1 MKVYL
6 LWDKKESKYIKH
18 FWRTKG
24 AAKARVTHESLLAD
38 DVLANKRIF
47 LKADDLSQ
55 DFVDYVK
62 QNPTKYIKVKYQ
74 DQIRYECREVD
85 IVNAPYEVV

>member
-6 LWDKKESKYIKH
+6 LWDKKESKYINQ

-24 AAKARVTHESLLAD
+24 AAKARVTYESLLAD
-38 DVLANKRIF
+38 DVLANKRTF

-55 DFVDYVK
+55 DFVEYVK

-74 DQIRYECREVD
+74 DQIRYECREID
-85 IVNAPYEVV
+85 IVNAPYEVI